1 MASETIRCSLK
12 QTRVNRSNNGNANSH
27 APSSSSSSSNC
38 HFSKQQKRELEKE
51 KSSISTDS
59 SVNSVSGVTTTN
71 GGGGGTNSSS
81 KLSKVRNNEKC
92 SRTIHIFNS
101 LPFPPKLNPI
111 QTEVGQS
118 TKYFS
123 LKEYQISGALTMLHQ
138 PLLRLE
144 GFSSKNDTF
153 H

>member
-1 MASETIRCSLK
+1 MKYQWPVRLK
-12 QTRVNRSNNGNANSH
+12 QIRVNRSNNGNANSH

-92 SRTIHIFNS
+92 STTMHIFNS
-101 LPFPPKLNPI
+101 LPFSPKRNPI
-111 QTEVGQS
+111 QTS
-118 TKYFS
+118 RPKYKICF
-123 LKEYQISGALTMLHQ
+123 LQRVNIRCLNNVTPAFTQI
-138 PLLRLE
+138 
-144 GFSSKNDTF
+144 
-153 H
+153 